1 MKTNQTKRKL
11 VILERQLHLN
21 INTHIFVR
29 SPTMSGVDYA
39 TMSDVDNAKMSDADN
54 ATMSD
59 FANTT
64 ISDVDNAT
72 ISDVDDATMSDVED
86 WNISEILL
94 TEANI
99 HTTCSGVSYS
109 SLVSER
115 EWNVGQLVWKCNT
128 AVAI

>member
-1 MKTNQTKRKL
+1 MSDVDNATMPDVDNA
-11 VILERQLHLN
+11 VSDVDN
-21 INTHIFVR
+21 A
-29 SPTMSGVDYA
+29 TMSDIENA
-39 TMSDVDNAKMSDADN
+39 TMSDVDN
-54 ATMSD
+54 
-59 FANTT
+59 
-64 ISDVDNAT
+64 
-72 ISDVDDATMSDVED
+72 ATMSDVED
-86 WNISEILL
+86 WNISEVLL